1 MSVTLNG
8 EGDMIKMITMN
19 CASILGNATCIGYTV
34 LMMVLGLYTHNYTFI
49 AASMMGIASVAAV
62 SMMNMYCL
70 HNQEMYEKS
79 QADREQFPFCD

>member
-1 MSVTLNG
+1 M
-8 EGDMIKMITMN
+8 TMN
-19 CASILGNATCIGYTV
+19 YATCLGNVVCIGYTV
-34 LMMVLGLYTHNYTFI
+34 LMMVLGLYTDNYTFI
-49 AASMMGIASVAAV
+49 AASMMGIASVAAI

>member
-1 MSVTLNG
+1 
-8 EGDMIKMITMN
+8 MN
-19 CASILGNATCIGYTV
+19 YATCLGNVVCNGYTV
-34 LMMVLGLYTHNYTFI
+34 LMMVLGLYTNNYTFI

>member
-1 MSVTLNG
+1 M
-8 EGDMIKMITMN
+8 TMN
-19 CASILGNATCIGYTV
+19 YATSLGNVVCIGYTV
-34 LMMVLGLYTHNYTFI
+34 LMMVLGLYTDNYTFI

>member
-1 MSVTLNG
+1 
-8 EGDMIKMITMN
+8 MN
-19 CASILGNATCIGYTV
+19 YTACLGYVVCIGYTV
-34 LMMVLGLYTHNYTFI
+34 LMMVLGLYTDNYIFI
-49 AASMMGIASVAAV
+49 AASMMGITSVAAV

>member
-1 MSVTLNG
+1 M
-8 EGDMIKMITMN
+8 TMN
-19 CASILGNATCIGYTV
+19 YAACLGNVVCIGYTV
-34 LMMVLGLYTHNYTFI
+34 LMMVLGLYTDNYTFI

>member
-1 MSVTLNG
+1 M
-8 EGDMIKMITMN
+8 TMN
-19 CASILGNATCIGYTV
+19 YATCLGNVVCNGYTV
-34 LMMVLGLYTHNYTFI
+34 LMMVLGLYTDNYTFI
-49 AASMMGIASVAAV
+49 AASMMGIASVAAI

>member
-1 MSVTLNG
+1 M
-8 EGDMIKMITMN
+8 TMN
-19 CASILGNATCIGYTV
+19 YAAYLGNVVCIGYTV
-34 LMMVLGLYTHNYTFI
+34 LMMVLGLYTDNYTFI
-49 AASMMGIASVAAV
+49 AASMMGIASVAAI